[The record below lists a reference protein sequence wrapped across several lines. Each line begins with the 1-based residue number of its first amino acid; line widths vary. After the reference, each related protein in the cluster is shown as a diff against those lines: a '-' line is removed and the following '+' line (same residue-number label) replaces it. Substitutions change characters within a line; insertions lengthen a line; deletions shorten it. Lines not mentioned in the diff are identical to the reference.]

1 MIKLTT
7 PRPLRREILCGI
19 LMGSTALAAFSPAY
33 ADSADPIK
41 IVENNWTSQ
50 LVLSRITGALLEK
63 AGYNVEYKP
72 ADNQLQFV
80 AIGNGDMH
88 VQVEV
93 WEGTHRTSFQ
103 RQLDAGRM
111 IDAGSHDAVT
121 REDWWYPSYME
132 KTCPGLPD
140 YEALNKCAEAF
151 ATPETAPKGRY
162 LGGPI
167 DWEKPDPERIEA
179 LGLDFEVVNAG
190 QASTLWAELDA
201 AYRREEPIVLFN
213 WTPNWV
219 EARYDGKFI
228 EFPEYDAKCETDPSW
243 GSNPE
248 RTHDCGNPRAG
259 WLKKGVWSG
268 MEEEWPGAYEIIRN
282 VNFTNEHIAQ
292 AAAMVDVDGMKP
304 EEAAEQWIEE
314 NENVWSAWLN

>member
-1 MIKLTT
+1 MRRSPILT
-7 PRPLRREILCGI
+7 PALICLMAGAAPLPV
-19 LMGSTALAAFSPAY
+19 LAQS
-33 ADSADPIK
+33 DEPIK

-50 LVLSRITGALLEK
+50 LVLSRISGMLLEK
-63 AGYNVEYKP
+63 GGYSVEYRP

-88 VQVEV
+88 LQIEV

-111 IDAGSHDAVT
+111 VDAGNHDAVT

-132 KTCPGLPD
+132 ESCPGLPD
-140 YEALNKCAEAF
+140 YEALTACSALF

-162 LGGPI
+162 LGGPV

-179 LGLDFEVVNAG
+179 LGLAFEVVNAG

-228 EFPEYDAKCETDPSW
+228 EFPAYDPACESDPSW
-243 GSNPE
+243 GINPDK
-248 RTHDCGNPRAG
+248 THDCGNPSAG
-259 WLKKGVWSG
+259 WLKKGVWAG
-268 MEEEWPGAYEIIRN
+268 MEETWPGAFEIVEKI
-282 VNFTNEHIAQ
+282 NFTNAHIAE
-292 AAAMVDVDGMKP
+292 AAAMVDVDGLTP
-304 EEAAEQWIEE
+304 EGAAEKWIAE
-314 NENVWSAWLN
+314 NENVWNAWLD